1 MSRPNPKIAECSAKN
16 FKSPTASGDFLFFFA
31 QFEKPENNEKSGNLS
46 DGAKKTCSYR
56 RARAGRSGVP
66 KKEIC
71 CVCIP
76 PAYTS
81 CRSHRALTYE
91 INSCRRCHSH
101 KIKCSGDQPCSKCCT
116 VGLADE
122 CTYATRD
129 RQVKVS
135 EKYAIKPH
143 HPIIRPSLS
152 KSLST
157 TRVRPEAK
165 IVFSN
170 QLFRS
175 NPRRESTAQGTV
187 DHLGSSCRD
196 KRCSPEVDIS

>member
-1 MSRPNPKIAECSAKN
+1 MCPN
-16 FKSPTASGDFLFFFA
+16 
-31 QFEKPENNEKSGNLS
+31 
-46 DGAKKTCSYR
+46 R
-56 RARAGRSGVP
+56 RARAGRSGVS

-71 CVCIP
+71 CVRIP

-81 CRSHRALTYE
+81 RRSHRALTYG

-101 KIKCSGDQPCSKCCT
+101 KIKCSGDQPCRKCCT

-122 CTYATRD
+122 CSYATRD

-143 HPIIRPSLS
+143 PIIRPSLI
-152 KSLST
+152 KSLSIAL
-157 TRVRPEAK
+157 VGPEAK
-165 IVFSN
+165 TVFSN

-175 NPRRESTAQGTV
+175 APRRESAAQGTV
-187 DHLGSSCRD
+187 DQLGSSCRD
-196 KRCSPEVDIS
+196 QRPGAEVDIL